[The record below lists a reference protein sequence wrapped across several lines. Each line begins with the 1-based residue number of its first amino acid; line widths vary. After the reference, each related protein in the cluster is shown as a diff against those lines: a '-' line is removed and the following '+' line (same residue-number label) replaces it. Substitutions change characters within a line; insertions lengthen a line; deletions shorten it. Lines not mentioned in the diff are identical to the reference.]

1 MPIRFVKRLTCYP
14 YYVGAYP
21 VGMGEAE
28 EVVLSEAA
36 RELGMSHV
44 SVWRHVDSGKL
55 KARKVGPIWLIKRA
69 DLEAFKRLD
78 RRVGRP
84 RRPRPPAAE

>member
-1 MPIRFVKRLTCYP
+1 MER
-14 YYVGAYP
+14 
-21 VGMGEAE
+21 EE

-36 RELGMSHV
+36 RELGLSHV

-69 DLEAFKRLD
+69 DLEAFKQL
-78 RRVGRP
+78 RRPIGRP
-84 RRPRPPAAE
+84 RRPRPAAE

>member
-1 MPIRFVKRLTCYP
+1 MPIEVVKRLTCYP

-21 VGMGEAE
+21 VGMEREE

-84 RRPRPPAAE
+84 RRPRPAAE

>member
-1 MPIRFVKRLTCYP
+1 MPFGFVKRLTCYAS
-14 YYVGAYP
+14 YVGAYP
-21 VGMGEAE
+21 VSMEREE

-36 RELGMSHV
+36 RELGLSHV

-69 DLEAFKRLD
+69 DLEAFKQL
-78 RRVGRP
+78 RRPIGRP
-84 RRPRPPAAE
+84 RRPPAAE